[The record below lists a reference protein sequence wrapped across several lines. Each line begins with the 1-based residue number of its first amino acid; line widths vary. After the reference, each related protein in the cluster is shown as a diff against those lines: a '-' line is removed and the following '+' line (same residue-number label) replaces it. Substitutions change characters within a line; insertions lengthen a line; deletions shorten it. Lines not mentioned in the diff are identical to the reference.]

1 MEPTYNSFAGQN
13 RDRLTALSDG
23 VFAFAMTL
31 LVLNLAV
38 PIAHPSEHA
47 SQLFHDLTMLLP
59 HLIVYMLSFMTLGI
73 FWVGQQTQ
81 LNLLQRSD
89 RDLTWLH
96 LAFLF
101 AVTLMPFSTGLLAA
115 YITLSIAVIA
125 IGIYWGNIFLL
136 GAMLF
141 LSHRY
146 AHHAELMQSSVT
158 PAMHRAIDRRIF
170 LAQALYAIGALLG
183 FLNHYVSIGLILIVQ
198 LIYVIAPRI
207 PGFDQL

>member
-13 RDRLTALSDG
+13 RERLTALSDG

-38 PIAHPSEHA
+38 PIAHPSETA
-47 SQLFHDLTMLLP
+47 AQLLRDLAALLP
-59 HLIVYMLSFMTLGI
+59 HLIVYVLSFMTLGI

-81 LNLLQRSD
+81 LNLLLRSD
-89 RDLTWLH
+89 RDLTWLQ
-96 LAFLF
+96 LGFLL

-115 YITLSIAVIA
+115 FITLPIAIIA

-136 GAMLF
+136 GTMLF

-146 AHHAELMQSSVT
+146 AHHAHLMQTSVT
-158 PAMHRAIDRRIF
+158 PAMHHAIDRRI
-170 LAQALYAIGALLG
+170 LIAQALYAIGALLG